1 MIDRD
6 AHITPHF
13 RWREFIRDCDPDP
26 RQDVLDNIQRLARKL
41 ETVRLCLGGRVIT
54 ITSGYRTPEHNA
66 EVGGATNSQHLHGC
80 AADFVV
86 SGMPPRR
93 VQAIMGPS
101 WDGGMGSYETWT
113 HLDIGPRRRWHG

>member
-6 AHITPHF
+6 ARITPNF

-26 RQDVLDNIQRLARKL
+26 WQDVLDNIQRLARKL
-41 ETVRLCLGGRVIT
+41 ELVRLRLGERAIR
-54 ITSGYRTPEHNA
+54 ITSGYRTAAHNR
-66 EVGGATNSQHLHGC
+66 EVGGAPNSQHLYGR
-80 AADFVV
+80 AADFIV

-93 VQAIMGPS
+93 VQAIMDPS

-113 HLDIGPRRRWHG
+113 HLDIGPRRRWLQ